1 MDKNSSFSKL
11 ADFGRTLLTRPL
23 LHEGLPLISEY
34 AKQVSGAE
42 RCSIFIRNPILK
54 TLWTTIAD
62 GTDTITIHEND
73 GIAGQTLLLGK
84 PLLINDP
91 YNDENFNHS
100 IDDKTGFVTSNI
112 ASIPIFDSQRRIIG
126 VFQLLNKPDG
136 FSPEDSKFMIF
147 FAHYISTYLELAI
160 SYDNQGSLLKKETH
174 GY

>member
-1 MDKNSSFSKL
+1 MDTTSSFSKL
-11 ADFGRTLLTRPL
+11 ANFGRTLLTRPL

-34 AKQVSGAE
+34 AKQISGAE

-54 TLWTTIAD
+54 TLWTTVAD
-62 GTDTITIHEND
+62 GADTITIHEHD

-91 YNDENFNHS
+91 YNDEHFHHA

-112 ASIPIFDSQRRIIG
+112 ASIPIFDSQRHIIG
-126 VFQLLNKPDG
+126 VFQLLNKPNG
-136 FSPEDSKFMIF
+136 FSTEDSKFMIF

-160 SYDNQGSLLKKETH
+160 SYDNQGTLLKKETY